1 MLKDQLQVMLT
12 ILPIV
17 IRSWAEIGKTP
28 NLEILADKLQ
38 EGNQYIFRVAAE
50 NQSGLSDYVEIP
62 EPITAKNP
70 FSKLPFS
77 RYYLNQSLSQLI
89 TILINR
95 LHSIG

>member
-1 MLKDQLQVMLT
+1 MLT

-17 IRSWAEIGKTP
+17 YRSWAEVGKTP

-77 RYYLNQSLSQLI
+77 GYYLNESLSQSI
-89 TILINR
+89 TK
-95 LHSIG
+95 